1 MLPLAA
7 EYPLLNIIWTM
18 FVFFGFVLWISLIF
32 RAFGDLFGRDDVS
45 GWGKAGWSLVIVLLP
60 LFGVCIYLISQGKG
74 MAERQVAAAKRAEG
88 EFNNYVRDVAGD
100 GTASEIAK
108 AKELLDSGA
117 IDAARVRPPEGKGT
131 GVS

>member
-60 LFGVCIYLISQGKG
+60 LFGVCVYLISQGKG

-88 EFNNYVRDVAGD
+88 EFNNYVRDVAGE

-108 AKELLDSGA
+108 AKELLDSGT
-117 IDAARVRPPEGKGT
+117 IDAAEFDRLKAKALA
-131 GVS
+131 

>member
-7 EYPLLNIIWTM
+7 AQYPLLNIIWTM

-60 LFGVCIYLISQGKG
+60 LFGVCIYLISQGRG
-74 MAERQVAAAKRAEG
+74 MAERQVAAAKQAEG

-100 GTASEIAK
+100 STASEIAK
-108 AKELLDSGA
+108 AKELLDSGT
-117 IDAARVRPPEGKGT
+117 IDAAEFDRLKAKALA
-131 GVS
+131 

>member
-18 FVFFGFVLWISLIF
+18 LVFFGFVLWISLIF

-60 LFGVCIYLISQGKG
+60 LFGVCIYLISQGRG
-74 MAERQVAAAKRAEG
+74 MAERQLAAAKRAEG
-88 EFNNYVRDVAGD
+88 EFNNYVRDVAAE

-108 AKELLDSGA
+108 AKELLDSGV
-117 IDAARVRPPEGKGT
+117 IDAAEFDRLKAKALA
-131 GVS
+131 

>member
-32 RAFGDLFGRDDVS
+32 RAFGDLFGREDVS
-45 GWGKAGWSLVIVLLP
+45 GWGKAGWSLLIVCLP
-60 LFGVCIYLISQGKG
+60 LFGVLIYLLSQGRG
-74 MAERQVAAAKRAEG
+74 MAERQAAATNRAEADFKDYVSSVSG
-88 EFNNYVRDVAGD
+88 E

-108 AKELLDSGA
+108 AKELLDAGT
-117 IDAARVRPPEGKGT
+117 IDAAEFERLKARALA
-131 GVS
+131 

>member
-7 EYPLLNIIWTM
+7 QYPLLNIIWTM

-100 GTASEIAK
+100 STASEIAK
-108 AKELLDSGA
+108 AKELLDSGV
-117 IDAARVRPPEGKGT
+117 IDAAEFDRLKAKALA
-131 GVS
+131 

>member
-18 FVFFGFVLWISLIF
+18 FVFFGFFLWIMLIF
-32 RAFGDLFGRDDVS
+32 RAFGDLFARHDVS
-45 GWGKAGWSLVIVLLP
+45 GWGKAGWTLLIILLP
-60 LFGVCIYLISQGKG
+60 LLGVCIYLISQGKG
-74 MAERQVAAAKRAEG
+74 MAERQVEASKRAKG
-88 EFNNYVRDVAGD
+88 EFDEYVRGVAGE

-117 IDAARVRPPEGKGT
+117 IDAAEFDRLKAKAL
-131 GVS
+131 S

>member
-7 EYPLLNIIWTM
+7 DYPLLNIIWTM

-60 LFGVCIYLISQGKG
+60 LFGVCIYLISQGRG
-74 MAERQVAAAKRAEG
+74 MAERQAAAAKRAEG
-88 EFNNYVRDVAGD
+88 EFNKYVRDVAED

-117 IDAARVRPPEGKGT
+117 IDAAEFDRLKAKALA
-131 GVS
+131 

>member
-18 FVFFGFVLWISLIF
+18 LVFFGFVLWISLIF

-45 GWGKAGWSLVIVLLP
+45 GWGKAGWSLLIILLP
-60 LFGVCIYLISQGKG
+60 LLGVLIYLLSQGKG
-74 MAERQVAAAKRAEG
+74 MAERQAAAGKHAQG
-88 EFNNYVRDVAGD
+88 EIDDYVRSVAGE

-117 IDAARVRPPEGKGT
+117 IDAAEFNRLKEKALA
-131 GVS
+131 